1 MINKYAKIEGSTVT
15 NIIICGD
22 SEISQMSGYFIK
34 ITNDTNEAFIGGSYN
49 EEKGLFAEQQP
60 SELWTLD
67 EETLKWIPPVAKPS
81 ENHDW
86 NEVLGEWVEREL

>member
-1 MINKYAKIEGSTVT
+1 MRNNDAKIENKIVA
-15 NIIICGD
+15 NIIICED
-22 SEISQMSGYFIK
+22 SEISQINGYFVK
-34 ITNDTNEAFIGGSYN
+34 ITNDTNKAFIGGLYN
-49 EEKGLFAEQQP
+49 EEKGLFVEQQP
-60 SELWTLD
+60 GELWTLD